1 MIPPDIS
8 IDAGLDGGGSSI
20 TYFVRAWPMG
30 TLKDLSMLNL
40 GEFIDREIDNAF
52 DYVRS
57 KRAAGTLTDKRFVR
71 LGINRVLQNNNSGRD
86 YLQKLKECTDD
97 PLARATFF
105 DALHSSRRCA
115 MVEEAAQGLGRV
127 IAREMG
133 EANVDY
139 LADFDELAP
148 FRVLAGDG
156 HTIAHSSHAAKNQKG
171 NSEPSSTIYLQDL
184 RTGLMESFAP
194 VSGNGN
200 RKHEMPVFRR
210 TLLDCQNTTSNPVKT
225 IFVLDRAFI
234 DGLFWKPPPNKP
246 KPPGYVITRMKTN
259 MTPVCFDELEFDRND
274 PVNAGVTRVW
284 MGGFTSACGIMH
296 VVDYVDPE
304 TGQMYQFLT
313 TLNPDEIRPGVI
325 AYLYF
330 LRWRIEKSF
339 DTFKSDFRETKAWA
353 GGKDA
358 QIMHS
363 SFIAMAYNLTR
374 FLLSVLEKNHGI
386 HDEKVE
392 RKYEKEL
399 QRRAQTAEGQ
409 KRSIHPLH
417 QKMRRMPKLSAQYIR
432 TIRNHIGAKMS
443 ILALLPVFTETLTG
457 YL

>member
-1 MIPPDIS
+1 MKTRTDV
-8 IDAGLDGGGSSI
+8 
-20 TYFVRAWPMG
+20 T
-30 TLKDLSMLNL
+30 MLNL
-40 GEFIDREIDNAF
+40 GELIDQEIDHAF

-71 LGINRVLQNNNSGRD
+71 LGINRVLQNHDSGRD
-86 YLQKLKECTDD
+86 YLQNLKECTDD

-115 MVEEAAQGLGRV
+115 MVEETAQGLERV
-127 IAREMG
+127 LCRQMEQAG
-133 EANVDY
+133 VDY
-139 LADFDELAP
+139 LADFDELASY
-148 FRVLAGDG
+148 RVLAGDG
-156 HTIAHSSHAAKNQKG
+156 HTIAHSSHAEKNQKG

-184 RTGLMESFAP
+184 RTGLMQSFAP

-210 TLLDCQNTTSNPVKT
+210 TLLDCQNTTSNPTKT
-225 IFVLDRAFI
+225 IFILDRAFI

-259 MTPVCFDELEFDRND
+259 MTPICYDELEFDRND

-284 MGGFTSACGIMH
+284 MAGFTSACGIMH

-304 TGQMYQFLT
+304 TGEMYQFLT

-339 DTFKSDFRETKAWA
+339 DTFKNDFRETKAWA
-353 GGKDA
+353 GGQDA

-374 FLLSVLEKNHGI
+374 FLLSALEQNHDI
-386 HDEKVE
+386 YDKKVE
-392 RKYEKEL
+392 RKYDKEL
-399 QRRAQTAEGQ
+399 KRREDVACAQG
-409 KRSIHPLH
+409 RSVHPLH
-417 QKMRRMPKLSAQYIR
+417 RRMHRMPKLSAQYIR
-432 TIRNHIGAKMS
+432 TIRNHLCVNLS
-443 ILALLPVFTETLTG
+443 IFAILPAFANTLSG
-457 YL
+457 